1 MKVILIEDIESVG
14 LMGDVVEIKDGYANN
29 YLIPRKYAI
38 RATPSTLKEID
49 NLKKIR
55 LKKEAKIKEE
65 ALAQFERIN
74 DLKIVI
80 SMKVGE
86 EGRLFGSITPMDIAE
101 EITKRSGIEVDKRK
115 VGLESNIKFLGDYE
129 VPVILFKDVEARVMI
144 SVVPEESKKE
154 E

>member
-14 LMGDVVEIKDGYANN
+14 LMGDVVEVKDGYANN

-74 DLKIVI
+74 DLQIVI

>member
-14 LMGDVVEIKDGYANN
+14 LMGDVVEVKDGYANN

-65 ALAQFERIN
+65 ALTQFERIN
-74 DLKIVI
+74 DLQIVI